1 MKGIAYCRGVG
12 DTNDDLFEFDKSS
25 LFVDLGFDSG
35 LAAPHSMEANNA
47 RSDRQL
53 VA

>member
-12 DTNDDLFEFDKSS
+12 NTNDDLFEFDKSF
-25 LFVDLGFDSG
+25 LFMDVGLDSG
-35 LAAPHSMEANNA
+35 LAAPHWMEANNV